1 MLDQPLTFLDLETT
15 GATASHDRVTEIGLV
30 EVDGGRHIGEW
41 STLVNPGMRIPGG
54 IQALTGI
61 TDEMVAAAPEFG
73 DISRDLRHRLEGRLI
88 VAHNARFDY
97 GFLRSEFQRAGVRY
111 RSDVLCTV
119 KLSRRLFPQ
128 HARHNLDALM
138 ARHGIDCEARHRA
151 LGDARVLWRLVQC
164 WRRDLAP
171 NVISDAIVGLV
182 LSPAVPPQLPV
193 DAFDDL
199 PEAPGVYVFYAEN
212 AVLYVGK
219 SANLRTG
226 VLSHFSG
233 DRRGP
238 RDVQIV
244 REVVRIDWT
253 ETPGA
258 LGALIEASRLMK
270 ALKPIHNRRARCSEE
285 IVLQPWPF
293 RGRVGIRE
301 TAAQF
306 EHSELIVLDRWC
318 YLGTA
323 RAEHELP
330 EIEER
335 KPVFDADTY
344 RILTRFLRK
353 PRRASPIVD
362 LATR

>member
-30 EVDGGRHIGEW
+30 EMDGGRHIGEW
-41 STLVNPGMRIPGG
+41 STLVNPGVRIPAG

-61 TDEMVAAAPEFG
+61 TDEMVATAPAFEE
-73 DISRDLRHRLEGRLI
+73 ISRDLRHRLEGRLI

-97 GFLRSEFQRAGVRY
+97 GFLRSEFQRAGFRY

-164 WRRDLAP
+164 WRHELDP
-171 NVISDAIVGLV
+171 DVIRAAIAELV
-182 LSPAVPPQLPV
+182 LSPVVPRQLPA

-238 RDVQIV
+238 RDVQIM
-244 REVVRIDWT
+244 REVAHIDWT
-253 ETPGA
+253 ETPGD
-258 LGALIEASRLMK
+258 LGALIEASRLVK
-270 ALKPIHNRRARCSEE
+270 VLKPIHNRHAYCPEKM
-285 IVLQPWPF
+285 VLQPWPF

-306 EHSELIVLDRWC
+306 ERSELIVLDRWC
-318 YLGTA
+318 YLGTV
-323 RAEHELP
+323 RAEHELQ

-335 KPVFDADTY
+335 EPVFDADTY
-344 RILTRFLRK
+344 RILARFLRK
-353 PRRASPIVD
+353 PRRASPVID
-362 LATR
+362 LAAH